1 MPENAPHTA
10 EDDLIALV
18 TQEQQGFRRILFAGF
33 GVLLVLIGMSVAL
46 GVYYYIV
53 SKNLEA
59 TASRLDRGAFDSRL
73 AADRQTNQVA
83 NLERAVR
90 RTYNEFRVVSTG
102 SSTAADSSKAL
113 AAAEAY
119 IRNGGHPLSSEA
131 LIEAAALSKGGGKP
145 QEHAL
150 IVGAAAM
157 LTWERN
163 GDQIEPKS
171 TGLPPILANAKASF
185 ETAAGDPMLASFAN
199 TGLAWVA
206 FLDASSTRSS
216 YAPAACD
223 VVFQAVEASSW
234 GGEPG
239 PQPLYWRAQCERKLG
254 RTRDA
259 LRDYAL
265 ALRKSGETATASRDE
280 AELTLAM
287 NAFHGVGTQ
296 LIATFDA
303 PEAELREALD
313 LSASLCGRPEDG
325 AKGSP
330 RMLMARACL
339 KQAVQLRERLRQ
351 TSNQISGSTEN
362 IGFSYLRD
370 GDFEGAFAN
379 ASAVERTGLFAWN
392 ELLRALSARH
402 LKTPDA
408 RTAEQSA
415 RRSVRYFEAAR
426 FNPCELQVLLSKDL
440 FAEAKTIIEQ
450 EHRGEAFGCAA
461 AAASGG

>member
-1 MPENAPHTA
+1 
-10 EDDLIALV
+10 L
-18 TQEQQGFRRILFAGF
+18 
-33 GVLLVLIGMSVAL
+33 
-46 GVYYYIV
+46 
-53 SKNLEA
+53 
-59 TASRLDRGAFDSRL
+59 
-73 AADRQTNQVA
+73 
-83 NLERAVR
+83 
-90 RTYNEFRVVSTG
+90 
-102 SSTAADSSKAL
+102 
-113 AAAEAY
+113 
-119 IRNGGHPLSSEA
+119 
-131 LIEAAALSKGGGKP
+131 
-145 QEHAL
+145 
-150 IVGAAAM
+150 

-163 GDQIEPKS
+163 GDQIDPKS
-171 TGLPPILANAKASF
+171 TGLPPILANAKTSF
-185 ETAAGDPMLASFAN
+185 EAAAGDPQLASLAN

-206 FLDASSTRSS
+206 FLDASSTRTS
-216 YAPAACD
+216 YAPASCD
-223 VVFQAVEASSW
+223 VVFSAVEASAV

-265 ALRKSGETATASRDE
+265 ALRQSGEFATASRDE

-296 LIATFDA
+296 LIATFDT
-303 PEAELREALD
+303 PENDLRNELD

-325 AKGSP
+325 SKGSA

-339 KQAVQLRERLRQ
+339 KQAVQLRQRLRQ

-379 ASAVERTGLFAWN
+379 ATAVERTGLFAWN
-392 ELLRALSARH
+392 ELVRALSARH

-415 RRSVRYFEAAR
+415 RRSVRYFETAR
-426 FNPCELQVLLSKDL
+426 FNPCELEVLLSKEL

-450 EHRGEAFGCAA
+450 EHRGDSFGCEAA
-461 AAASGG
+461 KASGG

>member
-1 MPENAPHTA
+1 
-10 EDDLIALV
+10 V
-18 TQEQQGFRRILFAGF
+18 FR
-33 GVLLVLIGMSVAL
+33 
-46 GVYYYIV
+46 
-53 SKNLEA
+53 
-59 TASRLDRGAFDSRL
+59 
-73 AADRQTNQVA
+73 
-83 NLERAVR
+83 
-90 RTYNEFRVVSTG
+90 
-102 SSTAADSSKAL
+102 
-113 AAAEAY
+113 
-119 IRNGGHPLSSEA
+119 
-131 LIEAAALSKGGGKP
+131 
-145 QEHAL
+145 
-150 IVGAAAM
+150 
-157 LTWERN
+157 
-163 GDQIEPKS
+163 
-171 TGLPPILANAKASF
+171 
-185 ETAAGDPMLASFAN
+185 
-199 TGLAWVA
+199 
-206 FLDASSTRSS
+206 
-216 YAPAACD
+216 
-223 VVFQAVEASSW
+223 AVEASAT

-265 ALRKSGETATASRDE
+265 ALRQSGEIATASRDE

-296 LIATFDA
+296 LIATFDT

-392 ELLRALSARH
+392 ELVRALSARH

-408 RTAEQSA
+408 RAAELSG

-461 AAASGG
+461 APASGG